1 MEPHLGGEL
10 KRLAGSRLLRSQPDG
25 RLVELTRA
33 GHDEAFEAI
42 VARYR
47 RPLLRYC
54 QHFLPADQAEDT
66 VQEALTRAYT
76 GLLRSRDTDIEL
88 RPWLYRVA
96 HNAAVTALRQRAPSH
111 ELLSDDHDGPESPAH
126 ALERSERLRDVL
138 SSVNALPEQQRSAI
152 LLRALEGRGYDDI
165 AAELGLSRGAVHQLV
180 HRARLKLRAAAVAL
194 VPPGLVSRL
203 PWSGDQTAA
212 GRAAEL
218 GAAGGTT
225 AVVAKVCATAL
236 VTGAVVGGAVNG
248 YPFGGQ
254 DGSGLPRGGDQGGS
268 GLEAGVVPGPS
279 LLARPDGAG
288 SGRASGS
295 ADGGGA
301 RSRGANAS
309 RQRSDASTSGGS
321 GSDSSAPRDGS
332 GTAGSPS
339 STSTSGSAGDSG
351 RADGPGSG
359 GSPSGSS
366 SGSGGSGSG
375 SSGSGSSGGGSGIGG
390 HGGSDSDDDLDERE
404 DELDDDEAELEAAD
418 ERDEDDAEDDDD

>member
-47 RPLLRYC
+47 RQLLRYC

-66 VQEALTRAYT
+66 VQEALTQAYT
-76 GLLRSRDTDIEL
+76 GLLRSRDRDIDL
-88 RPWLYRVA
+88 RPWLYRIA
-96 HNAAVTALRQRAPSH
+96 HNAAVTALRQRAPRH
-111 ELLSDDHDGPESPAH
+111 ELLSDDHDGSESAAQ

-138 SSVNALPEQQRSAI
+138 SFVNALPEQQRSAI
-152 LLRALEGRGYDDI
+152 LLRALEGRSYDDI
-165 AAELGLSRGAVHQLV
+165 ATELGLTRGAVHQLV
-180 HRARLKLRAAAVAL
+180 HRARLKLRAAALAL
-194 VPPGLVSRL
+194 VSPGLVSRL
-203 PWSGDQTAA
+203 PWSGDETAA

-236 VTGAVVGGAVNG
+236 VTAAVVGGAVNG
-248 YPFGGQ
+248 YPLGGQ
-254 DGSGLPRGGDQGGS
+254 DGSGVARGDQGGS

-279 LLARPDGAG
+279 LLARPAGEG

-295 ADGGGA
+295 ANDGSA
-301 RSRGANAS
+301 RSRGGDAS
-309 RQRSDASTSGGS
+309 PQRSEAGTSGDSGSGGS
-321 GSDSSAPRDGS
+321 ASRDGS
-332 GTAGSPS
+332 GTERSPS
-339 STSTSGSAGDSG
+339 STSTSGAAGSNP
-351 RADGPGSG
+351 ADGSGSG
-359 GSPSGSS
+359 GGPSVTS

-375 SSGSGSSGGGSGIGG
+375 SSGSGSGGSGSAVGG
-390 HGGSDSDDDLDERE
+390 HPRSDSDDGLDERD
-404 DELDDDEAELEAAD
+404 DELDDDEVEL
-418 ERDEDDAEDDDD
+418 DDDDADDDDDD

>member
-33 GHDEAFEAI
+33 GHHEAFEAI

-47 RPLLRYC
+47 RQLLRYC

-66 VQEALTRAYT
+66 VQEALTQAYT
-76 GLLRSRDTDIEL
+76 GLLRSRDRDIDL
-88 RPWLYRVA
+88 RPWLYRIA
-96 HNAAVTALRQRAPSH
+96 HNAAVTALRQRAPRH
-111 ELLSDDHDGPESPAH
+111 ELLSDDHDGSESAAQ

-152 LLRALEGRGYDDI
+152 LLRALEGRSYDDI
-165 AAELGLSRGAVHQLV
+165 ATELGLTRGAVHQLV
-180 HRARLKLRAAAVAL
+180 HRARLKLRAAALAL

-203 PWSGDQTAA
+203 PWSGDETAA

-236 VTGAVVGGAVNG
+236 VTAAVVGGAVGGAVNG
-248 YPFGGQ
+248 YPLGGQ
-254 DGSGLPRGGDQGGS
+254 DGSGVARGDQGGS

-279 LLARPDGAG
+279 LLARPAGEG

-295 ADGGGA
+295 ANDGSA
-301 RSRGANAS
+301 RSRGGDAS
-309 RQRSDASTSGGS
+309 PQRSEAGTSGDSGSGGS
-321 GSDSSAPRDGS
+321 ASRDGS
-332 GTAGSPS
+332 GTERSPS
-339 STSTSGSAGDSG
+339 STSTSGAAGSNP
-351 RADGPGSG
+351 ADGSGSG
-359 GSPSGSS
+359 GGPSVTS

-375 SSGSGSSGGGSGIGG
+375 SSGSGSGGSGSAVGG
-390 HGGSDSDDDLDERE
+390 HPRSDSDDGLDERD
-404 DELDDDEAELEAAD
+404 DELDDDEVELD
-418 ERDEDDAEDDDD
+418 DDDAEDDADDDD